1 MTFGL
6 KTVAPESLALLSA
19 WGRGCA
25 AGAAGRAAE
34 GPQEVE
40 KTCAPWLD
48 PDEKFKF
55 RKGATFQFPGPAFRV
70 VLGQREALSAFRFS
84 TNLGM
89 LF

>member
-1 MTFGL
+1 
-6 KTVAPESLALLSA
+6 VQQVPP
-19 WGRGCA
+19 
-25 AGAAGRAAE
+25 AE